1 MPTCFSPR
9 APATPTAPR
18 TMRLCCI
25 LLVAMACACTA
36 QQPPAASAASAPF
49 DPLAG
54 DYPHM
59 LWHCNIWQ
67 VPAECYFTHDG
78 LLRAN
83 GGPKSSG
90 MYIATAEQWHTTTES
105 IRSLPGARHVASPA
119 IFAKPGA
126 LARVSQNDKDKAG
139 ASSGEHSI
147 AVMGTLDGKTIAT
160 ALEIFNHRSG
170 EQVSCG
176 SGTQAV
182 PKGGSLYMLC
192 LGPDPTQPW
201 TLVSVHPVV
210 LRSVADYP
218 FQRASALIEEEP
230 APAK

>member
-1 MPTCFSPR
+1 MQTYTSPFASLALR
-9 APATPTAPR
+9 CAAA
-18 TMRLCCI
+18 LI
-25 LLVAMACACTA
+25 AAAACSCTA
-36 QQPPAASAASAPF
+36 QQPPADSAASAPF

-54 DYPHM
+54 DYPHI

-67 VPAECYFTHDG
+67 VPAQCYLTHDG

-83 GGPKSSG
+83 GGPQSNG

-105 IRSLPGARHVASPA
+105 IRSLPGARHLASPA

-126 LARVSQNDKDKAG
+126 LARISQHDKDKAG

-147 AVMGTLDGKTIAT
+147 AVMGTLDGKSIST
-160 ALEIFNHRSG
+160 ALEVVNHRSG

-176 SGTQAV
+176 SGPQAV
-182 PKGGSLYMLC
+182 PKGGCLC
-192 LGPDPTQPW
+192 LLCPGPEPTLPW

-230 APAK
+230 ALAK